1 MVAKVGSNTFHP
13 VRAVTSAHNDIQ
25 IPRTILRLRPA
36 TAIVAA
42 GQRPV
47 VGNQKLRGGA

>member
-13 VRAVTSAHNDIQ
+13 VRAITSAHNDIQ

-42 GQRPV
+42 GRMAPSRE
-47 VGNQKLRGGA
+47 GRHFH